1 MLLCPPRQYCPST
14 LIYRL
19 FMTALQQ
26 DTTPA
31 AATGPIATS
40 GSGVPVKDLQ
50 LSLPSLRYSQA
61 DSSVQAEPSAAPV
74 QFIQW
79 KPKGGET
86 FADFFVRSINELR
99 FFKFAMLSFVVNN
112 LRRRY
117 QRSALGFAWSLLNP
131 ILNMCVLT
139 LVFSLIFKADPMKFS
154 IYVFTGL
161 TPWSFIQDSLN
172 GACTTYVGAEAYLKK
187 AYIPKLFFP
196 ITTVA
201 TEAANFVFS
210 LTALF
215 CLGLFLGIKLEWA
228 LICLPAVIVLT
239 GIFVFG
245 LSLVTA
251 VATVY
256 FRDLTHLIRVFLL
269 SIFYLIPICYPID
282 QIPANVRGYFSFNP
296 FYHFV
301 SAYRAVIFEGRFLH
315 GAEWAIV
322 AGLAVASFLLGMIVL
337 HKREKELIFR
347 L

>member
-1 MLLCPPRQYCPST
+1 
-14 LIYRL
+14 
-19 FMTALQQ
+19 MTALQQ
-26 DTTPA
+26 NNESAGLAQQAGVCAPLPDTE
-31 AATGPIATS
+31 I
-40 GSGVPVKDLQ
+40 Q
-50 LSLPSLRYSQA
+50 LALPPLRYTDVTTNSEIETFSH
-61 DSSVQAEPSAAPV
+61 DPSSPMV
-74 QFIQW
+74 QW
-79 KPKGGET
+79 KPKGCES
-86 FADFFVRSINELR
+86 FADFFVRSISELR

-139 LVFSLIFKADPMKFS
+139 MVFSLIFKADPMKFS

-161 TPWSFIQDSLN
+161 TPWAFIQDSLN
-172 GACTTYVGAEAYLKK
+172 AACSTYVGAEPFLKK

-196 ITTVA
+196 ITSVA
-201 TEAANFVFS
+201 TEGANFVFS

-215 CLGLFLGIKLEWA
+215 CIGLFLGIKLQWA
-228 LICLPAVIVLT
+228 LLSLPAVIAIT

-245 LSLVTA
+245 LSIVTA

-269 SIFYLIPICYPID
+269 SIFYLIPICYPLQ
-282 QIPANVRGYFSFNP
+282 QIPEHVRHYFYYNP
-296 FYHFV
+296 FFHFV
-301 SAYRAVIFEGRFLH
+301 SAYRAIIFESRFLT
-315 GAEWAIV
+315 ASEWVTIT
-322 AGLAVASFLLGMIVL
+322 GLAVASFLLGMIIL